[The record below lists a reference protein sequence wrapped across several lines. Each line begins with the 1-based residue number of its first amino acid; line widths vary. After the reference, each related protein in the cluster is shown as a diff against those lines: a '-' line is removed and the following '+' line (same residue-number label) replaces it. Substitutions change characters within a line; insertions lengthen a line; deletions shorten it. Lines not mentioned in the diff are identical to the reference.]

1 MARRNATI
9 FFIALTMQ
17 TLFAA
22 SPIADENSAPIAPD
36 TAASTFDWVNRQNM
50 TPEQQARFGT
60 GACGAFIDPTYN
72 YDTEIVA
79 LEKTPLRV
87 NADSTSAVAS
97 GHIVNLQGQVE
108 ISQGNRQL
116 QSDKAQ
122 IDHKGGKVFL
132 EGNIKFRE
140 PGLLLMG
147 KNANIDTANRNLTIE
162 EATYV
167 IHDASAIGSAKKL
180 QRSEQGTIVI
190 DEASYSTCE
199 PNQVG
204 WKLVT
209 KQIEIDQQSGWA
221 TVKNARFDVRDVP
234 VFYFPYFKFPID
246 DRRTSGLLLP
256 DISINQENGID
267 YNQPIYW
274 NMAANY
280 DAIISPRF
288 IQHRGFGIEG
298 EFRYLNEWSKSKL
311 STAFLGNDKGGNNDD
326 DIDPATGL
334 HAYEGDNRYRVNL
347 THRGGMHRP
356 WSTYIDYNRV
366 SDLDYVRDLGNM
378 VIDETSKTHLQQY
391 AHANYETKHWTYQIA
406 SHDYQVIT
414 QGLNEHYSVLPKI
427 SVDGHYRAAGN
438 ISINLHHQYAYFRHP
453 DKTKVEGDRKL
464 INYSVAW
471 DKHWRWGFFKPQFQ
485 FKYLGYNLSQL
496 ESAQNPSL
504 DLNPEISAPIFSL
517 DAGAFFERNLNWNK
531 GFLQTLEP
539 RIFYLDSPYKNQ
551 SALPDFDTRQHTLSF
566 DSLFR
571 DTRFVG
577 GDRISDDNRITLGF
591 TTQFI
596 DRSSGQQAF
605 HASIAQSIY
614 FKDRRV
620 ALNSNQSVE
629 DLMDNRRE
637 KSKIAV
643 EMGGRVGKNWRLI
656 SDFIY
661 SEANSQFEKVSFG
674 AHYNDRKKRLFNFS
688 YRYTNRADRTIEGQ
702 VLNQSINQ
710 SNISAFIPLSPSF
723 NLVGRWNHDFTNNRE
738 LEVFAGF
745 EYNNCCWRTSLIAF
759 RSLRR
764 DDELLFP
771 ERDLNARNG
780 FAFKVEFKGLGGSGR
795 RVDTM
800 LNNGIFGYEQDNN
813 F

>member
-1 MARRNATI
+1 MALRNATI
-9 FFIALTMQ
+9 FFIALPMQ
-17 TLFAA
+17 LLF
-22 SPIADENSAPIAPD
+22 SVCSIANENLVPTAPHTPA
-36 TAASTFDWVNRQNM
+36 TTFDWVHQQDM
-50 TPEQQARFGT
+50 SPEQRAHLGT
-60 GACGAFIDPTYN
+60 DACGAFIDPIYSD
-72 YDTEIVA
+72 DTGVVA
-79 LEKTPLRV
+79 LEDTPLRV
-87 NADSTSAVAS
+87 NADSTRAMAS

-108 ISQGNRQL
+108 ISQGKRQL

-167 IHDASAIGSAKKL
+167 IHEASAIGSAKRL
-180 QRSEQGTIVI
+180 QRSEQGTIII
-190 DEASYSTCE
+190 DEASYSTCG

-209 KQIEIDQQSGWA
+209 KQIEIDQKSGWA
-221 TVKNARFDVRDVP
+221 TVQNARFDVRDVP

-246 DRRTSGLLLP
+246 NRRTSGLLIP
-256 DISINQENGID
+256 DININQENGID
-267 YNQPIYW
+267 YNQPVYW
-274 NMAANY
+274 NMAENY

-298 EFRYLNEWSKSKL
+298 EFRYLNEWSTSKL
-311 STAFLGNDKGGNNDD
+311 STAFLGGDKGGNNDD

-334 HAYEGDNRYRVNL
+334 HAYEGDNRYRLEL
-347 THRGGMHRP
+347 THLGGAHRP

-391 AHANYETKHWTYQIA
+391 AHASYETEHWTYQIA
-406 SHDYQVIT
+406 SNDYQVIT
-414 QGLNEHYSVLPKI
+414 QGLKEHYSVLPKI
-427 SVDGHYRAAGN
+427 SVDGHYRIAEN
-438 ISINLHHQYAYFRHP
+438 ISINLRHQYANFKHP
-453 DKTKVEGDRKL
+453 DKTRVEGDRKL

-471 DKHWRWGFFKPQFQ
+471 NKYWRWGFFKPQFQ
-485 FKYLGYNLSQL
+485 FKYLSYDLSQL
-496 ESAQNPSL
+496 ETAQNPSL
-504 DLNPEISAPIFSL
+504 ELNPEISTPVFSL
-517 DAGAFFERNLNWNK
+517 DAGVFFERNLNWNK
-531 GFLQTLEP
+531 DFLQTLEP
-539 RIFYLDSPYKNQ
+539 RIFYLDSSYKDQ
-551 SALPDFDTRQHTLSF
+551 SALPDFDTREHTLSY
-566 DSLFR
+566 DSFFR

-596 DRSSGQQAF
+596 DRSSGRQAF
-605 HASIAQSIY
+605 YASIAQSIY

-620 ALNSNQSVE
+620 ALNSKQSIKE
-629 DLMDNRRE
+629 LFDNRRE
-637 KSKIAV
+637 KSQIAI
-643 EMGGRVGKNWRLI
+643 EMGGRVGKNWRLV

-661 SEANSQFEKVSFG
+661 SEANSQFEKVSLG
-674 AHYNDRKKRLFNFS
+674 AHYNDKKKRLFNFS
-688 YRYTNRADRTIEGQ
+688 YRYTNRADRNIEGQ
-702 VLNQSINQ
+702 TLEQSINQ
-710 SNISAFIPLSPSF
+710 GNISAFIPLSSSF

-745 EYNNCCWRTSLIAF
+745 EYNNCCWRASLIAF

-771 ERDLNARNG
+771 ERDLSARNG
-780 FAFKVEFKGLGGSGR
+780 VAFKIEFKGLGGSGR

-800 LNNGIFGYEQDNN
+800 LNNGIFGYEQNNN